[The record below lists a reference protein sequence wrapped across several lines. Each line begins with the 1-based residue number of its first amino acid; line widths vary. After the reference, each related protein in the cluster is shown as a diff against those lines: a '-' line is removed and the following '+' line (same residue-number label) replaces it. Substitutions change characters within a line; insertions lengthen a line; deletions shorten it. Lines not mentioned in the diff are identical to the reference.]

1 MLVFALAATRFF
13 APAVVERTKGS
24 SPAQSSS
31 RSLAGCAGREQP
43 HHVPRAPGRRTGTA
57 AAPARPPRCCPHPR
71 RAAGLLNTKV
81 PKVLATET
89 NPFPASF
96 PILPFP
102 QTVLVAGNACDT
114 SKIRKPGVSAGWAD
128 WDCWLLFS
136 NFVQVLP
143 KVDYIIAYRK
153 KLEGLT
159 SVPKICITDFMLSS
173 NAELVILLVSSH
185 FQGTLIGTLVLFLLE
200 SVAFAGPV
208 SGPLP
213 WFGVTVLP

>member
-13 APAVVERTKGS
+13 APAVMERTKGS

-96 PILPFP
+96 PILPFVP
-102 QTVLVAGNACDT
+102 RDCPCCRERLWYQQNTQAKAYQLAERT
-114 SKIRKPGVSAGWAD
+114 ETAD
-128 WDCWLLFS
+128 CYLATL
-136 NFVQVLP
+136 
-143 KVDYIIAYRK
+143 YRCYLK
-153 KLEGLT
+153 
-159 SVPKICITDFMLSS
+159 
-173 NAELVILLVSSH
+173 
-185 FQGTLIGTLVLFLLE
+185 
-200 SVAFAGPV
+200 
-208 SGPLP
+208 
-213 WFGVTVLP
+213 